1 MQDSNRIDAF
11 IEQLNFTYG
20 PEDLLA
26 RFFFKA
32 VNAAADRG
40 VYLEIG
46 TFSDLL
52 EANKANSDSWMP
64 LTTTFQEELGGVTD
78 DTGLVFLGR
87 NAAGEIVATQAARI
101 FKWNRTTFKEE
112 AESLRFFY
120 SKPDRDKGPNESCV
134 VTAPEAAQ
142 IRGRVALGGAIWYR
156 PDFRRLQLGEIIPR
170 MARAYAFTLWN
181 YDCHIATITQANVA
195 KAFDKRAGYRDVI
208 PNSMVMRHS
217 HTVPDGDLHLALAR
231 MTPMQLIDDMVGFL
245 VDFDVGGDLGV
256 GQRRAQ

>member
-1 MQDSNRIDAF
+1 MQDAKRIDAF
-11 IEQLNFTYG
+11 IERLNFTYG
-20 PEDLLA
+20 PEELLA

-32 VNAAADRG
+32 VNAAAERG
-40 VYLEIG
+40 VFLEFG

-78 DTGLVFLGR
+78 ETGVVFLGR
-87 NAAGEIVATQAARI
+87 NASGEIVATQAARMFDWSCTN
-101 FKWNRTTFKEE
+101 FKNE

-120 SKPDRDKGPNESCV
+120 ASPERDKAPNESCL

-142 IRGRVALGGAIWYR
+142 IGGRVALGGGIWYR

-181 YDCHIATITQANVA
+181 YDSLIATITQANVA
-195 KAFDKRAGYRDVI
+195 KSFDKRVGFRDVI
-208 PNSMVMRHS
+208 PNSMVMRNS

-231 MTPMQLIDDMVGFL
+231 MTPMQLIDDMFGFL
-245 VDFDVGGDLGV
+245 VDFDTGVEVGVD
-256 GQRRAQ
+256 QRRAQ